1 MEPFTVLS
9 RAWLMLPLYSACNSP
24 LFRRNQRYLHTLTT
38 TKSRMFHNKIYQVY
52 TGRLPHHS
60 RSGPPA
66 HAIPSPRVRP
76 RPLDDQIE
84 RILEDMLA
92 LLAHLGREETARIAY
107 AWDWASSGQGT
118 HRCAE
123 VVDMTVPYRTADL
136 AMKIVYASSNLY
148 NPLCQNI

>member
-1 MEPFTVLS
+1 MINGAF
-9 RAWLMLPLYSACNSP
+9 YSIIEGVADNSSP
-24 LFRRNQRYLHTLTT
+24 LCVHFPLFSSESAIFAYSHNNQIANVPQCNPSGLYPTAAPGQD
-38 TKSRMFHNKIYQVY
+38 S
-52 TGRLPHHS
+52 LPT
-60 RSGPPA
+60 
-66 HAIPSPRVRP
+66 PSPHLEYGH
-76 RPLDDQIE
+76 PLDNQIE

-123 VVDMTVPYRTADL
+123 AVDTTVPYRTADL
-136 AMKIVYASSNLY
+136 AMKIAHAFSNLY

>member
-1 MEPFTVLS
+1 MELFTVLS
-9 RAWLMLPLYSACNSP
+9 RAWLTIPLHSACIF
-24 LFRRNQRYLHTLTT
+24 LCFRRNQRYLHTLTT
-38 TKSRMFHNKIYQVY
+38 TKSRMFHSVIHQVY
-52 TGRLPHHS
+52 TGQLPRHS
-60 RSGPPA
+60 RSGLPA

-76 RPLDDQIE
+76 PAGQPDK

-107 AWDWASSGQGT
+107 AWDWTSSGQGT

-123 VVDMTVPYRTADL
+123 AVDTTVAYRTADL
-136 AMKIVYASSNLY
+136 AMKIAHAFSNLY